1 MVLSTAVPVPYI
13 QMGGQIVRED
23 VLLSGW
29 EGAAIR
35 HWAFCLLPQ
44 GRLDDLSADDT
55 CTTHSLAFIQE
66 YTYAASWK
74 DRMRED
80 QT

>member
-1 MVLSTAVPVPYI
+1 
-13 QMGGQIVRED
+13 MGGEIVCED

-29 EGAAIR
+29 EEAAIR

-44 GRLDDLSADDT
+44 GTLDDLSADDT
-55 CTTHSLAFIQE
+55 CITHSLAFIQE
-66 YTYAASWK
+66 CTHAASWK
-74 DRMRED
+74 DRTRED